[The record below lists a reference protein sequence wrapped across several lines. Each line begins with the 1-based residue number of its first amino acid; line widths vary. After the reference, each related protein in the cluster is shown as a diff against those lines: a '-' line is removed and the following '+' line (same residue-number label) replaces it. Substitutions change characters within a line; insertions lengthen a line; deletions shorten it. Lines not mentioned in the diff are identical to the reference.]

1 MENFEF
7 PYIHRDISWLSFNHR
22 VLQEAMDPNVPLLE
36 RIKFLAIYSS
46 NLDEF
51 FRVRVGQLRSLAKM
65 GKKAKRELEFDPKNV
80 LKKVI
85 KTVNRQQEAFS
96 RIFSEEIVPQLA
108 SYHIY
113 LLRMETINAEQQAF
127 IEDYFQ
133 DQMLPFVQPVLLVK
147 NRVKPFLNNAALYL
161 TLLMVEKGGIDKK
174 PAYALAKI
182 PSDHLPR
189 FLQLPPSEPGRRELI
204 MLDDVVRHNALY
216 LFPGYDIQASYSIK
230 LSRDAE
236 LYIEDEFSGDLIQ
249 KIKESVSK
257 RVVGTAS
264 RLVYDRKMP
273 EDLLHFLMETFEL
286 EKQDLL
292 PEGRYHNNFDF
303 FQFPDFGLSHL
314 KNTPL
319 PPLPYPALESA
330 PDLFE
335 ALRAGEYLL
344 HFPYHS
350 YESVV
355 RLFEAAA
362 ADPHVTHI
370 KIVQYRVARKSRIM
384 EALMKAASAG
394 KRVSV
399 FVEVKARFD
408 EEANLRWAEK
418 LERAGVQVQYS
429 FPGVKV
435 HAKIGLIIREEA
447 GGIQFYSY
455 LSTGNFH
462 EETVKVYSD
471 FGFFT
476 AKPYLTRE
484 VARVF
489 SYLETVKRQEE
500 PFEHMLVGQFNLRQT
515 LDAMITREIEHARA
529 GQSAS
534 IILKLNSLQDPEMI
548 RRLYDAS
555 QAGVTVKLII
565 RGICSLVTEVPNWSE
580 HIQVISIV
588 DRFLEHARIF
598 VFHNGGEEQIY
609 LASADW
615 MVRNLSHR
623 VETAFPL
630 LNPEHRKEVK
640 ELLDIQFKDNVKARK
655 IDHNQTNPYLRKS
668 SELNIRAQVETYYYL
683 KRRLEEAKWE
693 EEHEPTP

>member
-1 MENFEF
+1 MENFDF

-65 GKKAKRELEFDPKNV
+65 GKKAKKELEFDPKNV

-85 KTVNRQQEAFS
+85 KTVNKQAEIFS

-108 SYHIY
+108 KYHIH
-113 LLRMETINAEQQAF
+113 LLRMEDINDEQKRF
-127 IEDYFQ
+127 VEDYFQ

-161 TLLMVEKGGIDKK
+161 TLLMVEKGGDEKN
-174 PAYALAKI
+174 PAYAIAKI

-189 FLQLPPSEPGRRELI
+189 FLELPPSESGRRELI
-204 MLDDVVRHNALY
+204 ILDDVVRHNAQY
-216 LFPGYDIQASYSIK
+216 LFPGYEIRASYSIK

-249 KIKESVSK
+249 KIKESLSK

-273 EDLLHFLMETFEL
+273 EELLHFLMETFEL

-303 FQFPDFGLSHL
+303 FQFPDFGLGHL
-314 KNTPL
+314 KNNPL
-319 PPLPYPALESA
+319 PSLPYPVLEEA

-335 ALRAGEYLL
+335 ALKGGEYLL

-355 RLFEAAA
+355 RLFEVAA
-362 ADPHVTHI
+362 ADLHVTHI
-370 KIVQYRVARKSRIM
+370 KIVQYRVARRSRIM
-384 EALMKAASAG
+384 EALMKAAAAG

-418 LERAGVQVQYS
+418 LEKAGVQVHYS

-435 HAKIGLIIREEA
+435 HAKIGLIIREEQ
-447 GGIQFYSY
+447 GHVQFYSY

-476 AKPYLTRE
+476 TKPYLTNE

-489 SYLETVKRQEE
+489 SYLETVQRQEE
-500 PFEHMLVGQFNLRQT
+500 PFEFMLVGQYNLRET
-515 LDAMITREIEHARA
+515 LEALIDNEISNAKA
-529 GQSAS
+529 GKPAS
-534 IILKLNSLQDPEMI
+534 IILKLNSLQDPKMI
-548 RRLYDAS
+548 QKLYAAS

-565 RGICSLVTEVPNWSE
+565 RGICSLVTEERGWSE
-580 HIQVISIV
+580 NIQVISIV
-588 DRFLEHARIF
+588 DRFLEHARVF
-598 VFHNGGEEQIY
+598 LFHNDGDEKIY

-630 LNPEHRKEVK
+630 LNPDHRNEMK
-640 ELLDIQFKDNVKARK
+640 ELLYIQFKDNVKARN
-655 IDHNQTNPYLRKS
+655 INHSQTNPYLRKS
-668 SELNIRAQVETYYYL
+668 SALNIRAQVETYYYL
-683 KRRLEEAKWE
+683 KRKLEEAKLE
-693 EEHEPTP
+693 NQNESAV